1 MSDLYMYTCISM
13 LPLEIFLKLDALRLL
28 LGPFW
33 DRSRATVAIHG
44 SRSIYC
50 IQFLAVHAYTF
61 AIPADFEHPREKV
74 LRLTKIAGG
83 MTSLEGQL
91 VNSRA
96 PKIAIY
102 LHTYLYVSFHRSGV
116 DSLHAY
122 SIAGLL
128 WTNASHSSRL
138 AARLVDHFQMVE
150 DLKCTVKW
158 CIQNLLE
165 AKRVVRVNPLEPP
178 CLRACIGILVQYSHS
193 YLQQQNMLCTAR
205 HDYRCLCLDL
215 GHWTRTVYS
224 GNAPSVLK
232 GGNLSGHSTFNLR
245 GSSIPAM
252 YNRHVPCLSVY
263 LLKK

>member
-1 MSDLYMYTCISM
+1 MISM
-13 LPLEIFLKLDALRLL
+13 LPPGNFLKLNALRLL
-28 LGPFW
+28 LRPFW
-33 DRSRATVAIHG
+33 DRSRAVVAIHG
-44 SRSIYC
+44 SQSIYC
-50 IQFLAVHAYTF
+50 IQFLAVHAYAF
-61 AIPADFEHPREKV
+61 AIPADFECPREKV
-74 LRLTKIAGG
+74 LRLTNTAGG

-91 VNSRA
+91 VNSRV

-102 LHTYLYVSFHRSGV
+102 LHTYLRASFHCSGV
-116 DSLHAY
+116 NSLHAC
-122 SIAGLL
+122 SITGPPS
-128 WTNASHSSRL
+128 TNSSHSSRL

-165 AKRVVRVNPLEPP
+165 AKREIRVNPLKPP
-178 CLRACIGILVQYSHS
+178 CLRACIGMLIRYSNS
-193 YLQQQNMLCTAR
+193 YLQQQNMLSTAR
-205 HDYRCLCLDL
+205 HDYRCLYLDL

-224 GNAPSVLK
+224 GNGPSVLK

-245 GSSIPAM
+245 GSIPAM